1 LYGGLQE
8 EPWISTIFFYLGTGL
23 VGEELKQLGFS
34 NIDGSDMSVEILRK
48 AEAKVETINTII
60 HIYAPVTYAPY
71 FLMGRCPSFGIFF
84 FLFAH
89 ISDNTLN
96 AKEENYGKLCIELL

>member
-1 LYGGLQE
+1 MKDHEYSLYFLR
-8 EPWISTIFFYLGTGL
+8 PGTGL

-71 FLMGRCPSFGIFF
+71 FIMGRCPSFGIFF
-84 FLFAH
+84 SFCTH
-89 ISDNTLN
+89 I
-96 AKEENYGKLCIELL
+96 